1 MSVYYIQNDPDY
13 TLLSGLQINYRIAI
27 EGLSLGAHRL
37 SKLLS
42 SCLGFQFDF
51 GITGPA
57 AGSKIS
63 IVHEL
68 IEDI

>member
-13 TLLSGLQINYRIAI
+13 TLLSGRQINDRIAI
-27 EGLSLGAHRL
+27 EGSSLGAHRL
-37 SKLLS
+37 SKILS
-42 SCLGFQFDF
+42 SCLGLQFDSGF
-51 GITGPA
+51 TGPA